1 MLVLDKAAR
10 LEFTPEIRH
19 SMESMEKIVESQNDG
34 EKNALLIIVNFS
46 EDFFSLSFNSN
57 QRSSK
62 KKEIILLLHILGWLF
77 FRRG

>member
-46 EDFFSLSFNSN
+46 EGFFPLSFNSN

-62 KKEIILLLHILGWLF
+62 KKKKLF
-77 FRRG
+77 YSYIY